1 MAPHD
6 RLSDQDAGLIAA
18 AEAAASWARARRATW
33 TRRAV
38 DAAAPESP
46 AVVPPP
52 VVVAPPPIAVAP
64 PPIRVA
70 HAPIDIKPAQ
80 PREAKPAAFV
90 ASETRTYEPD
100 AEEPTRSFGA
110 VKWLVGAGG
119 AAALIAGAYAGWT
132 YLSKPSPASSQKAA
146 VETAGGKRPP
156 AAGRKGVGSL
166 RVTTTPSAAQVLV
179 DGKARGVTPVTLADL
194 SSGNHEVE
202 LKSDA
207 GTVRR
212 TVTIA
217 ANETAALDE
226 SIFAGWVTVL
236 SPFEVVIS
244 EGGRVLRSDDRN
256 QFMVAPGTHELRLS
270 NRVLGFHVTRQ
281 VEVKPGEGAT
291 VRITPAPSALTV
303 TANEAAQVWVDGS
316 RVGETPLRGAP
327 VQLGTHEILVKSTTG
342 SERRYTVT
350 IGVNPYTLNVA
361 F

>member
-1 MAPHD
+1 V
-6 RLSDQDAGLIAA
+6 LIAGVYA
-18 AEAAASWARARRATW
+18 GWLYLSKAPDQSKAPATSTRA
-33 TRRAV
+33 
-38 DAAAPESP
+38 
-46 AVVPPP
+46 AVVPP
-52 VVVAPPPIAVAP
+52 
-64 PPIRVA
+64 
-70 HAPIDIKPAQ
+70 
-80 PREAKPAAFV
+80 AA
-90 ASETRTYEPD
+90 
-100 AEEPTRSFGA
+100 
-110 VKWLVGAGG
+110 
-119 AAALIAGAYAGWT
+119 
-132 YLSKPSPASSQKAA
+132 
-146 VETAGGKRPP
+146 GKRPP

-179 DGKARGVTPVTLADL
+179 DGKARGVTPVTIADL
-194 SSGNHEVE
+194 NAGNHEVE

-212 TVTIA
+212 TVTIG

-256 QFMVAPGTHELRLS
+256 QFMLAPGTHELRLS
-270 NRVLGFHVTRQ
+270 NRALGFQVARQ

-291 VRITPAPSALTV
+291 VRVTPAPSTLVV
-303 TANEAAQVWVDGS
+303 TANEAAQVWVDGT
-316 RVGETPLRGAP
+316 RVGETPLGGAP

-350 IGVNPYTLNVA
+350 IGVNPYTLKVD